1 MRAGAALI
9 AVLGIAALAVPAS
22 ADVKRAKDH
31 DVGVTFRLNGAHL
44 SMKLSD
50 QLDPRAAKKLLG
62 KKVAAAC
69 GTRPDGGKVYDAI
82 FVWPADKSAYGVD
95 LKRDISAKAAYCLL
109 ETYRGAD
116 IAVAK
121 FK

>member
-1 MRAGAALI
+1 MRARAALVVVLVI
-9 AVLGIAALAVPAS
+9 ALLAVPAS
-22 ADVKRAKDH
+22 ADVKRSKDH
-31 DVGVTFRLNGAHL
+31 KVGVTFRLNGTHL

-50 QLDPRAAKKLLG
+50 QVDPRAAKKLLG
-62 KKVAAAC
+62 KKVVAAC

-82 FVWPADKSAYGVD
+82 FVWPADKSAMGVE

-109 ETYRGAD
+109 ETVKGSD
-116 IAVAK
+116 IAVVK